1 MTEPTEDLWWEVT
14 TTTGLTLVLPAP
26 LPRISLVMA
35 MDGKHVEITSPHTG
49 QVFLL
54 AMKDILLIRQF
65 SKPTVDK
72 DRLERSKARAL
83 GIGSA
88 SSADDSPAPDSPPA
102 PSPKRSGRSTGGP
115 TKPPIH

>member
-26 LPRISLVMA
+26 SPTISPLEAFDVQA
-35 MDGKHVEITSPHTG
+35 LSVTSPHTS
-49 QVFLL
+49 QVFAL